1 MSHHLNKKILYREY
15 LSQVTNA
22 KKCVISHILFIWNEI
37 SPMLK
42 LSYFSIDQSLQ
53 SYTSWDIECL
63 QKILKM
69 RYSFPVCFIADF
81 VICVA
86 LLHVARSS
94 LLISSNETP
103 SVNINHCDKVLVCNC
118 DLNQDSNVSKAIKA
132 LETKLEKL
140 IALVNRTA
148 TPQPQQA
155 PGNPLWNNWST
166 FLKLKL
172 IKFPLSQFQ

>member
-1 MSHHLNKKILYREY
+1 MSLHLNKKILYREY
-15 LSQVTNA
+15 LPQNTNA
-22 KKCVISHILFIWNEI
+22 KKGVILHLLFICNEI

-42 LSYFSIDQSLQ
+42 LLYFRIDQSLH
-53 SYTSWDIECL
+53 SYTSWDIGCL

-94 LLISSNETP
+94 LLISGNETP
-103 SVNINHCDKVLVCNC
+103 SVNINHCDKILVCNC
-118 DLNQDSNVSKAIKA
+118 DLNQDSDVSKAIKA

-148 TPQPQQA
+148 PPQPQQA

-166 FLKLKL
+166 FFKLRL
-172 IKFPLSQFQ
+172 IKFSLSQFQ